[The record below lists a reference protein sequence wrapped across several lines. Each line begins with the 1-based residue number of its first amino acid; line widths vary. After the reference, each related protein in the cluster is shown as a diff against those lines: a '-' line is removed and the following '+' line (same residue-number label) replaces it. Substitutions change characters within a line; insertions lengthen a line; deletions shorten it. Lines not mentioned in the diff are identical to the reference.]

1 MTDYKA
7 LYAEK
12 LISAEELAKQVES
25 GWVFGMDTA
34 PSQAPAIMNA
44 VSARVKSSDLKG
56 LQVQTLLDAY
66 PFEFYTDPELFGK
79 MTGFSWFSSG
89 YARKA
94 INGGWADILPAYYRD
109 IPRHIR

>member
-25 GWVFGMDTA
+25 GWILGMDTA

-44 VSARVKSSDLKG
+44 IAARVKSSDIKG
-56 LQVQTLLDAY
+56 VQVQTLLDAY
-66 PFEFYTDPELFGK
+66 PFEFYTDPDMFGK
-79 MTGFSWFSSG
+79 MTGYSWFSSG

-94 INGGWADILPAYYRD
+94 INGGWADLLPTYYLSL
-109 IPRHIR
+109 IHI

>member
-25 GWVFGMDTA
+25 GWILGMDTA

-44 VSARVKSSDLKG
+44 IAAESRAAILR
-56 LQVQTLLDAY
+56 ACRFR
-66 PFEFYTDPELFGK
+66 PFLTH
-79 MTGFSWFSSG
+79 
-89 YARKA
+89 
-94 INGGWADILPAYYRD
+94 
-109 IPRHIR
+109 IPLSFTPIPTCSEK